1 MEILALRKCDEYI
14 HRLRHCESVKYI
26 YDTPACFNNPFV
38 QYIYIILIYS
48 GLESY
53 VAKTTRTILFI
64 WGKQLPVRQGYL
76 HKWDVYGIKRI
87 GMINILYNK
96 DICNMQY
103 CTGI

>member
-1 MEILALRKCDEYI
+1 MSEKSDIAKPIYMIRLHVSTILLY
-14 HRLRHCESVKYI
+14 S
-26 YDTPACFNNPFV
+26 
-38 QYIYIILIYS
+38 IYIILIYS

-53 VAKTTRTILFI
+53 VAKTTRTIFFI